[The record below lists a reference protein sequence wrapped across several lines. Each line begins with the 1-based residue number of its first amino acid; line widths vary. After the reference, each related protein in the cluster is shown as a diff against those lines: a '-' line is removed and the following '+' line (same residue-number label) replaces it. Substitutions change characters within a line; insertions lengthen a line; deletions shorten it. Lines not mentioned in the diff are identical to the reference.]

1 MEQAEA
7 ISCNFTQCDP
17 SQITCGV
24 TPTEHCY
31 DIACSDNCSCL
42 TESQALSQGYHITDR
57 CRTCSCDNN
66 TPHQKYCYPKWSS
79 CNTTCGTCML
89 DNLAATFPTLTMCP
103 DTTPCAPPSQ
113 GSMHCYTMCP
123 SPCNCVKGVFPSDN
137 LTQCDANPCPSRVP
151 GFGSAF
157 CYKCPDG
164 CECKADNDTDIANYT
179 PCYTGKCGEDP
190 AYPKHCYKLG
200 HKSGTSGGGCTP
212 PQIGYF
218 SSTTTQI
225 SAGEQVTLSWSITG
239 SGSAFLICGGAQQSV
254 PLAGTTAIKPSQSGC
269 CTLSV
274 KNECGSDQKTVC
286 TTVVPPPVN
295 EPVGG
300 CCANGRVGQATQ
312 SQCAQIGGQWYR
324 SLSEA
329 TQACQPPTCWCCANG
344 RVSQVTQSQC
354 AQMGGACY
362 SDQSQA
368 TKACQP
374 VTCWCCANGRVYQT
388 TQPQCAQM
396 GGACYN
402 DQGQATKA
410 CQQAPTP
417 PRDTR

>member
-1 MEQAEA
+1 MTADNA
-7 ISCNFTQCDP
+7 TAMGYDTSVKCSSCSCGTDP
-17 SQITCGV
+17 SG
-24 TPTEHCY
+24 
-31 DIACSDNCSCL
+31 
-42 TESQALSQGYHITDR
+42 LS
-57 CRTCSCDNN
+57 
-66 TPHQKYCYPKWSS
+66 KYCYGKKLYADCTECGS
-79 CNTTCGTCML
+79 CVL
-89 DNLAATFPTLTMCP
+89 DTMASNLHMFPCP
-103 DTTPCAPPSQ
+103 DTTLCAPQ
-113 GSMHCYTMCP
+113 KHCYTPCVFG
-123 SPCNCVKGVFPSDN
+123 SGCNCLQTVVTSDN
-137 LTQCDANPCPSRVP
+137 LTKCSEDRCVSLSGPFAGN
-151 GFGSAF
+151 
-157 CYKCPDG
+157 CYRCPDG
-164 CECKADNDTDIANYT
+164 CECKSDNDTDIANYES
-179 PCYTGKCGEDP
+179 CDTGRCDSRT
-190 AYPKHCYKLG
+190 ANDQVSHCYRYVG
-200 HKSGTSGGGCTP
+200 GKSGTSVSGCTP
-212 PQIGYF
+212 PQINYL
-218 SSTTTQI
+218 SSSGTQI
-225 SAGEQVTLSWSITG
+225 SAGQQVVLSWSITG
-239 SGSAFLICGGAQQSV
+239 SGNAFLNCGSQQRSV
-254 PLAGTTAIKPSQSGC
+254 PLTGSMSVTPPQSGC

-274 KNECGSDQKTVC
+274 KNDCGSDQKTVC
-286 TTVVPPPVN
+286 ITVVPSPVS